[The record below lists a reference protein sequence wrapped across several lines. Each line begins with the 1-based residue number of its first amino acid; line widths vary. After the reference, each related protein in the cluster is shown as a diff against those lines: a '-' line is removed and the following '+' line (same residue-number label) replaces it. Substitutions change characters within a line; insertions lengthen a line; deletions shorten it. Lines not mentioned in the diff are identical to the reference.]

1 MCQVLGKCFITS
13 SLSSFLEQVESS
25 LDSVS
30 DITRLRVTPAWP
42 SSRSESGLTLA
53 EASPSPEPKCL
64 TVT

>member
-1 MCQVLGKCFITS
+1 MCQVLRKCFITS

-30 DITRLRVTPAWP
+30 DIMRLRVTPAWP
-42 SSRSESGLTLA
+42 SSRSESGLTSA
-53 EASPSPEPKCL
+53 KASPSPEPKCL